1 MNKRIRKKK
10 GLSKIT
16 TSELMDLD
24 YAIADFI
31 LPRLIR
37 YKEKTNTSPWDLTF
51 EESPRTLVPLVMS

>member
-31 LPRLIR
+31 
-37 YKEKTNTSPWDLTF
+37 NG
-51 EESPRTLVPLVMS
+51 